1 MQVYIILFSLVSNLL
16 QFTLEKESKSKTNDH
31 WIVLGHSPKK
41 IRNSV
46 NYINL
51 KVILKNIM

>member
-16 QFTLEKESKSKTNDH
+16 QFSWEKESKSKPNDH
-31 WIVLGHSPKK
+31 WIVLGHPPKK
-41 IRNSV
+41 ICNSV